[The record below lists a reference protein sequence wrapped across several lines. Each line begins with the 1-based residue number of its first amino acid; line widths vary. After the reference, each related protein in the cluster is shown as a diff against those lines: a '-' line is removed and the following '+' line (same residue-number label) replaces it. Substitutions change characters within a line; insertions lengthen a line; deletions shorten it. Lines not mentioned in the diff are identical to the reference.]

1 MNVRLALNYKGIS
14 YKTVWIEYADIQK
27 AGQVIGAT
35 ATEKRSN
42 GELRYTLPTI
52 VVPATGEVISDSGK
66 IAAYL
71 EAKYPE
77 KALFTE
83 GKLGEQLAFEG
94 QLFPML
100 GPVGHVFQH
109 Q

>member
-1 MNVRLALNYKGIS
+1 V
-14 YKTVWIEYADIQK
+14 
-27 AGQVIGAT
+27 GQAIGAT

-52 VVPATGEVISDSGK
+52 VVPATGEVISDSAK

-83 GKLGEQLAFEG
+83 GKMGEQLAYEG
-94 QLFPML
+94 QLFPIL
-100 GPVGHVFQH
+100 GQVGCPSNY
-109 Q
+109 